1 MCLLERLYM
10 GIYKEPRTRMY
21 WNTDFNQ
28 GPLHTIANH
37 YSLRCFGQN
46 KRYCPIS
53 RPERDQKRGISGRYK
68 IWWYKIEPLASALQA
83 SFQRIYSPSSE
94 VSIDELMLRCFG
106 K

>member
-10 GIYKEPRTRMY
+10 WIHKEPRTRMY

-28 GPLHTIANH
+28 GPLHTIQSH
-37 YSLRCFGQN
+37 YSLRRFKQI
-46 KRYCPIS
+46 KRHCHIP
-53 RPERDQKRGISGRYK
+53 RPERDQKRGITCSHK
-68 IWWYKIEPLASALQA
+68 IRWYKMEPLASVLQA